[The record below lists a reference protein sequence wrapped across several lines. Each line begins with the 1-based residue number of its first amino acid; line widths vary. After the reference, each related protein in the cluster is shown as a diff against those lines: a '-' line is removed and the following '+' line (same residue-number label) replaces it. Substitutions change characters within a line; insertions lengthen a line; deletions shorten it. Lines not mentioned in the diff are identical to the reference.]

1 MKSVKYIT
9 ASMGSE
15 NLSLLFFF
23 FLMYE
28 ALYGI
33 LILIIKD

>member
-23 FLMYE
+23 LMYE